1 MYLCVPKMYLKTFPA
16 HKQLYKRQLVHI
28 KSLLCNVYM
37 KLNYS
42 KLFKNVKQKFRSAS
56 RQHQRETFIEIY
68 IFVRTE
74 HIQKLQLA
82 SPERIQKIYC
92 TCATY
97 RLITHMRETLQTNA
111 SLTHMHA
118 QGNTIKLQPSS
129 HMYSTFSIYMYMSYV
144 KCQKYIM
151 AGALVS
157 PWRGGGGCDN
167 EQNAEQVLGA
177 DRTTY
182 KIYALYA
189 CVHCINI

>member
-1 MYLCVPKMYLKTFPA
+1 
-16 HKQLYKRQLVHI
+16 
-28 KSLLCNVYM
+28 M

-74 HIQKLQLA
+74 HIHTEVATRFARTYIENILYVCNLSLDHTYARNSSDKRILNTYACLGKYHQTLA
-82 SPERIQKIYC
+82 IIAYVQYS
-92 TCATY
+92 
-97 RLITHMRETLQTNA
+97 
-111 SLTHMHA
+111 
-118 QGNTIKLQPSS
+118 
-129 HMYSTFSIYMYMSYV
+129 STFSIYMYMSYV

-182 KIYALYA
+182 ICKYNICLYA